1 MRLSAITDA
10 ILEEAVRA
18 QQSDEF
24 DTHDIIFWIARRR
37 PRLYAEDL
45 HRALRDEGDPFKRLH
60 TAIGIRLAGL
70 TAIVQQQHIKGRS
83 PNVRGEV
90 TPCEVWERVTEPRS
104 SQGLPQGLQR
114 LREALVAAARERGF
128 VSYTEA
134 AEILGIQG
142 SRPWRSP
149 RLFEALDA
157 ISTFEHRN
165 GRPLLSAVVV
175 HGTDKKPGGGFYKM
189 AKSNGVQGPD
199 ESGDTFFRAELDR
212 VRDYWA
218 GSGT

>member
-1 MRLSAITDA
+1 MRLSAITDS
-10 ILEEAVRA
+10 ILEEGIRA
-18 QQSDEF
+18 QPVDDF
-24 DTHDIIFWIARRR
+24 DTHDIIFWISRNCPR
-37 PRLYAEDL
+37 PYVQDLYL
-45 HRALRDEGDPFKRLH
+45 ALQDEGDPFINLH
-60 TAIGIRLAGL
+60 TAIGRRLDRMPPIR
-70 TAIVQQQHIKGRS
+70 GRGKHSS

-90 TPCEVWERVTEPRS
+90 TSCEVWERVTEPRS
-104 SQGLPQGLQR
+104 SQGLPQGLQT

-149 RLFEALDA
+149 RLFQALDA
-157 ISTFEHRN
+157 VSTFEHRN

-175 HGTDKKPGGGFYKM
+175 HGTDKKPGGGFFKM

-199 ESGDTFFRAELDR
+199 ESNDTFFRAERER

-218 GSGT
+218 GSAT

>member
-1 MRLSAITDA
+1 MRLTAITGEV
-10 ILEEAVRA
+10 LEEAVRA
-18 QQSDEF
+18 QEAEEF
-24 DTHDIIFWIARRR
+24 DSHAVIFWIARNR
-37 PRLYAEDL
+37 PRPYVQDLYL
-45 HRALRDEGDPFKRLH
+45 ALQDDGDPFVNLH
-60 TAIGIRLAGL
+60 TAIGRRLDRMPSIR
-70 TAIVQQQHIKGRS
+70 GRGKRSS

-90 TPCEVWERVTEPRS
+90 TSCEVWERVTEPRS
-104 SQGLPQGLQR
+104 SQGLPQDLQR
-114 LREALVAAARERGF
+114 LREALVATARERGF

-149 RLFEALDA
+149 RLFQALDA

-175 HGTDKKPGGGFYKM
+175 HGTDKKPGGGFFKM

-199 ESGDTFFRAELDR
+199 ESNDTFFRAELER

-218 GSGT
+218 GSAT